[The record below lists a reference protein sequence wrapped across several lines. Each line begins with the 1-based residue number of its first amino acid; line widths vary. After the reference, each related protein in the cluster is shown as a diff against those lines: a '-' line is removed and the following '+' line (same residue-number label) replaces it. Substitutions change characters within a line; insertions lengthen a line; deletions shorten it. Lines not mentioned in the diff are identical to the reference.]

1 LAGRPTGW
9 DVPVVRILQTSLGHA
24 TGVRGVGLSETT
36 PSLRC
41 QFSSSCPR
49 QKADRALVCTGRPP
63 WGCSHPRDLNRYTF
77 SRLPLIP
84 GGARLGIYEV
94 TALIGEGGMG
104 LVYRARDTKLNR
116 DVALK
121 VLPDSF
127 ASDPDRLARFTREA
141 QTLASLNHPNIAHIH
156 GLEESGGVRA
166 LVMELVE
173 GDDLSQR
180 IAKGVIPIDDAL
192 PIAKQIADA
201 LEAAH
206 EQGIIHRDLKPANIK
221 VRSDG
226 TVKVLDFGLAKALDP
241 KSSSAT
247 ADVTAAITS
256 PAMTHAGM
264 ILGTAAYMSPE
275 QARGRTVDKRADIWA
290 FGAVLYEMLTGRS
303 AFADEDVSLTLS
315 KVLRQDPDFDAFPS
329 SVPARVIQAIR
340 VCLRK
345 DPKQRAGDIRDVRL
359 TLEGAF
365 ETAAPQTAALAA
377 AAAPRSVVARALP
390 AVAAL
395 LVVALGIALWAPWR
409 AEKPVDR
416 PLVRLDVDLGADAA
430 FPTFNY
436 GTSVAISPDG
446 MRLVFASGNRL
457 FTRRL
462 DQPTATEL
470 AGTEGAAQPFFSPD
484 GQWVGFAARGKVHK
498 ISVEGG
504 PVVPVGDVGG
514 IFAGASW
521 AEDGFIF
528 VGDGGGGKGL
538 LQLPDTGGTAKIL
551 APADGAELQVE
562 PQVLPG
568 GKALVFASG
577 NASSGVDSY
586 TIEVLTRADGRRKV
600 VIRGGQSPR
609 YLASPDGTGHLVY
622 VNKATLF
629 AIPFDLATLEPRGTA
644 VPVLDDVAYGF
655 QMNAGLFAVSR
666 AGTLIYRRA
675 RSAAA
680 AMTTM
685 QWISASDGGTSKK
698 APLPATPGAYHMPR
712 LSPDG
717 QRIAYVISEGANQDI
732 WVFDLQRDARRKL
745 TFGGVNQSP
754 VWSPD
759 GQYIV
764 FEKIGQGL
772 FQARADDASQ
782 PQALMLRSIPQL
794 PSSFSPDGKQLAY
807 FEGSRIWAL
816 PLQDQGVQLK
826 AGTPEQIIKSTFG
839 DQWPSISPDGRW
851 LAYQSNQSGKFEVY
865 VRAFPPSATSS
876 GGKLVSNNGGTF
888 PHWSRTGQLV
898 YKSADQLMTVSY
910 RVNGPTFIAD
920 KPRVWITS
928 LSGTSGF
935 DWDLAPDGKRVVA
948 LIPENTAQAAQ
959 PEHAIVMLQNFA
971 DELRRRVPLG
981 K

>member
-1 LAGRPTGW
+1 MALTTG
-9 DVPVVRILQTSLGHA
+9 
-24 TGVRGVGLSETT
+24 
-36 PSLRC
+36 
-41 QFSSSCPR
+41 
-49 QKADRALVCTGRPP
+49 
-63 WGCSHPRDLNRYTF
+63 
-77 SRLPLIP
+77 SRL
-84 GGARLGIYEV
+84 GVYEV
-94 TALIGEGGMG
+94 IAPIGAGGMG
-104 LVYRARDTKLNR
+104 QVFRARDTRLRR

-121 VLPDSF
+121 VLPDSV

-141 QTLASLNHPNIAHIH
+141 QILASLNHPNIAHIH
-156 GLEESGGVRA
+156 GLEESGVVRA

-241 KSSSAT
+241 TPSSAM
-247 ADVTAAITS
+247 ADVTAAPTITS
-256 PAMTHAGM
+256 PAMTHEGM

-275 QARGRTVDKRADIWA
+275 QARGKTVDKRADIWA
-290 FGAVLYEMLTGRS
+290 FGAVLYEMLTGRR

-315 KVLRQDPDFDAFPS
+315 KVLQREPDFDAIPS

-359 TLEGAF
+359 ALEGAF
-365 ETAAPQTAALAA
+365 ETAAPQTAALPAV
-377 AAAPRSVVARALP
+377 AAPRSVVARALP

-409 AEKPVDR
+409 SEKPVDR

-430 FPTFNY
+430 FPTFNN
-436 GTSVAISPDG
+436 GTSLAISPDG
-446 MRLVFASGNRL
+446 MRLVFISGGRL

-470 AGTEGAAQPFFSPD
+470 AGTEGANQPFFSPD
-484 GQWVGFAARGKVHK
+484 GQWVGFGARGKVYK

-514 IFAGASW
+514 IRVGASW
-521 AEDGFIF
+521 AEDGSIF

-538 LQLPDTGGTAKIL
+538 LQLPDAGGTAKIL

-586 TIEVLTRADGRRKV
+586 NIEVLTLADGRRKV

-609 YLASPDGTGHLVY
+609 YLASSDGTGYLVY
-622 VNKATLF
+622 VNKATLS
-629 AIPFDLATLEPRGTA
+629 AIPFDLATLETRGTA
-644 VPVLDDVAYGF
+644 VRMLDDVAYGA

-680 AMTTM
+680 AMTM
-685 QWISASDGGTSKK
+685 QWISASDGVTSKK
-698 APLPATPGAYHMPR
+698 EPLQATPGAYKMPR

-717 QRIAYVISEGANQDI
+717 QRIAYVISEGANEDI
-732 WVFDLQRDARRKL
+732 WVFDLQRDAPRKL

-764 FEKIGQGL
+764 FEKVGQGL

-794 PSSFSPDGKQLAY
+794 PSSFSPNGKQLAY
-807 FEGSRIWAL
+807 FEGSQIWTVAL
-816 PLQDQGVQLK
+816 EDQGGQLK

-839 DQWPSISPDGRW
+839 DQWPAISPDGRW
-851 LAYQSNQSGKFEVY
+851 LAYQSNRSGKNDVY
-865 VRAFPPSATSS
+865 VRSFPPSATSS
-876 GGKLVSNNGGTF
+876 GGEWPVSNNGGSF

-898 YKSADQLMTVSY
+898 YHSADQLMTVSY
-910 RVNGPTFIAD
+910 SVNGTTFIPD
-920 KPRVWITS
+920 KPRVWIAS
-928 LSGTSGF
+928 LSGASGYG
-935 DWDLAPDGKRVVA
+935 WDLAPDGKRVVA
-948 LIPENTAQAAQ
+948 LIPEGTGQAPP
-959 PEHAIVMLQNFA
+959 PEHEIVMLQNFA

>member
-1 LAGRPTGW
+1 M
-9 DVPVVRILQTSLGHA
+9 
-24 TGVRGVGLSETT
+24 
-36 PSLRC
+36 
-41 QFSSSCPR
+41 
-49 QKADRALVCTGRPP
+49 
-63 WGCSHPRDLNRYTF
+63 
-77 SRLPLIP
+77 PLIP
-84 GGARLGIYEV
+84 GSTHLGIYEV

-104 LVYRARDTKLNR
+104 LVYSARDTKLNR
-116 DVALK
+116 EVALK

-180 IAKGVIPIDDAL
+180 IARFRAPGATAGQAGMPLDEVL

-221 VRSDG
+221 VRPDG
-226 TVKVLDFGLAKALDP
+226 TVKVLDFGLAKAMEP
-241 KSSSAT
+241 AGAASSNASM
-247 ADVTAAITS
+247 S
-256 PAMTHAGM
+256 PTLSLHATHAGM

-275 QARGRTVDKRADIWA
+275 QARGKPVDRRADIWA
-290 FGAVLYEMLTGRS
+290 FGVVLFEMLTGTR
-303 AFADEDVSLTLS
+303 AFGDEDVSMTLS
-315 KVLRQDPDFDAFPS
+315 RILQREPDFDALPS
-329 SVPARVIQAIR
+329 TVPARVIQAIR

-359 TLEGAF
+359 ALEGAF
-365 ETAAPQTAALAA
+365 ETAAPHAAALSAV
-377 AAAPRSVVARALP
+377 AAPRSVVARALP
-390 AVAAL
+390 AVSAV

-409 AEKPVDR
+409 SEKPVDR

-430 FPTFNY
+430 FPTFNN
-436 GTSVAISPDG
+436 GTSLAISPDG
-446 MRLVFASGNRL
+446 MRLVFVSGGRL

-462 DQPTATEL
+462 DRPTATEL
-470 AGTEGAAQPFFSPD
+470 SGTQGASQPFFSPD
-484 GQWVGFAARGKVHK
+484 GQWVGFGARGKVHK

-514 IFAGASW
+514 VFAGASW

-538 LQLPDTGGTAKIL
+538 LQLSDTGGTAKIL

-586 TIEVLTRADGRRKV
+586 TIEVLTLADGRRKV

-629 AIPFDLATLEPRGTA
+629 AIPFDLATLETRGTA

-675 RSAAA
+675 RSASA

-685 QWISASDGGTSKK
+685 QWISPSDGVTSKK
-698 APLPATPGAYHMPR
+698 EPLRATPGAYQTPR
-712 LSPDG
+712 LSPPPG
-717 QRIAYVISEGANQDI
+717 KRIALVISEGANQDI
-732 WVFDLQRDARRKL
+732 YVYDPQRDVFTQK
-745 TFGGVNQSP
+745 TFGGVNLSP
-754 VWSPD
+754 VWSSN

-772 FQARADDASQ
+772 FQTRADDASQ
-782 PQALMLRSIPQL
+782 PQALMLRTIPQL
-794 PSSFSPDGKQLAY
+794 PSSLSPDGKQLAY

-816 PLQDQGVQLK
+816 PLQDQGGQLK
-826 AGTPEQIIKSTFG
+826 AGTPEQFIKSAFG

-876 GGKLVSNNGGTF
+876 GGQWQVSNNGGTF

-898 YKSADQLMTVSY
+898 YQSADQLMIVSY
-910 RVNGPTFIAD
+910 SVNGPTFIAG
-920 KPRVWITS
+920 KPRVWIAS
-928 LSGTSGF
+928 LSGASGNG
-935 DWDLAPDGKRVVA
+935 WDLDPDGKRVVA
-948 LIPENTAQAAQ
+948 LIPEGTAKAPP
-959 PEHAIVMLQNFA
+959 PEHEIVMLQNFD

>member
-1 LAGRPTGW
+1 MSLSAGT
-9 DVPVVRILQTSLGHA
+9 RIG
-24 TGVRGVGLSETT
+24 
-36 PSLRC
+36 P
-41 QFSSSCPR
+41 
-49 QKADRALVCTGRPP
+49 
-63 WGCSHPRDLNRYTF
+63 
-77 SRLPLIP
+77 
-84 GGARLGIYEV
+84 YEV
-94 TALIGEGGMG
+94 TGSLGAGGMG
-104 LVYRARDTKLNR
+104 EVYRARDTKLNR

-121 VLPDSF
+121 ILPDAF
-127 ASDPDRLARFTREA
+127 ATDPDRLARFTREA
-141 QTLASLNHPNIAHIH
+141 QTLASLNHPNIAHIY
-156 GLEESGGVRA
+156 GFEESGGVRA

-180 IAKGVIPIDDAL
+180 VAEGAIPIDDAL
-192 PIAKQIADA
+192 PMAKQIADA

-206 EQGIIHRDLKPANIK
+206 EQGIVHRDLKPANIK
-221 VRSDG
+221 LRRDG
-226 TVKVLDFGLAKALDP
+226 TVKVLDFGLAKAIEP
-241 KSSSAT
+241 
-247 ADVTAAITS
+247 AASLSPDISLSPTITGR
-256 PAMTHAGM
+256 AMTHVGM

-275 QARGRTVDKRADIWA
+275 QARGMIVDRRADIWA
-290 FGAVLYEMLTGRS
+290 FGAVLYEMLTGRR
-303 AFADEDVSLTLS
+303 AFADADVGLTLS
-315 KVLRQDPDFDAFPS
+315 NVLQREPDFDALPP

-359 TLEGAF
+359 ALEGAF
-365 ETAAPQTAALAA
+365 ETAAPQTAALSAV
-377 AAAPRSVVARALP
+377 AAPRSVVARALP
-390 AVAAL
+390 AVAAVL
-395 LVVALGIALWAPWR
+395 AVGLGVALWALWR
-409 AEKPVDR
+409 SEKPVDR
-416 PLVRLDVDLGADAA
+416 RLVRLDVDLGADAA
-430 FPTFNY
+430 FPPFNY

-446 MRLVFASGNRL
+446 MRLVFVSGGRL

-470 AGTEGAAQPFFSPD
+470 SGTQGASQPFFSPD
-484 GQWVGFAARGKVHK
+484 GQWVGFGALGKVHK

-514 IFAGASW
+514 VFAGASW

-562 PQVLPG
+562 PHVLPG

-586 TIEVLTRADGRRKV
+586 TIEVLTLADGRRKV

-609 YLASPDGTGHLVY
+609 YLASPDGTGYLVY
-622 VNKATLF
+622 VNRATLF
-629 AIPFDLATLEPRGTA
+629 AIPFDLATLETRGTA
-644 VPVLDDVAYGF
+644 VRVLDDVAYGF

-685 QWISASDGGTSKK
+685 QWISASDGVTSKK
-698 APLPATPGAYHMPR
+698 EPLRATPGAYQMPR

-717 QRIAYVISEGANQDI
+717 KRIALVISEGANQDI
-732 WVFDLQRDARRKL
+732 WVFDLQRDARTKL
-745 TFGGVNQSP
+745 TFGGMNSSP
-754 VWSPD
+754 VWSPN

-794 PSSFSPDGKQLAY
+794 PSSFSPDGNHLAY
-807 FEGSRIWAL
+807 FERSRIWAL
-816 PLQDQGVQLK
+816 PLQDQGGQLK
-826 AGTPEQIIKSTFG
+826 AGTPEQFIKSTSS
-839 DQWPSISPDGRW
+839 DQWPAISPDGRW
-851 LAYQSNQSGKFEVY
+851 LAYQSTQSGKNEVY
-865 VRAFPPSATSS
+865 VRAFPASATSS
-876 GGKLVSNNGGTF
+876 GGQRQVSNKGGVL
-888 PHWSRTGQLV
+888 PHWSRAGHELV
-898 YKSADQLMTVSY
+898 YRSADQLMTVSY
-910 RVNGPTFIAD
+910 TVKGTTFIPD
-920 KPRVWITS
+920 KPRVWIAS
-928 LSGTSGF
+928 LSGAPDNG
-935 DWDLAPDGKRVVA
+935 WDLAPDGKRVVA
-948 LIPENTAQAAQ
+948 LIPEGTAKVPP
-959 PEHAIVMLQNFA
+959 PEHEIVMLQNFD